1 MSPTIAPEVLVVVVR
16 MNIHFHERNP
26 PALPPII
33 PPLATD
39 RRPAERQAM
48 ILDAFERCIVRSGF
62 HRTTMQDVA
71 KEAGMSAGNLYRYF
85 ESKEQLVSGLCE
97 RDRERFSADFQH
109 VHEQAD
115 VMSSFVELGR
125 KHFVEEP
132 RSRCIQFME
141 IWAEATRN
149 PAVAA
154 VCLATDLEI
163 TERIVALIEV
173 AKRAGQVAPHVD
185 SAAAFSVL
193 SAIGDGM
200 HMRRSLDP
208 DFDPAEGF
216 RLMLA
221 VMDGIFSGRID
232 LDRPDPHAS
241 TGDASDAA
249 AAVTKPHPDRGAA

>member
-1 MSPTIAPEVLVVVVR
+1 MR
-16 MNIHFHERNP
+16 MNVHFHYSGIGSPMSSIDIAVPVHAERRT
-26 PALPPII
+26 A
-33 PPLATD
+33 AD
-39 RRPAERQAM
+39 RRAI
-48 ILDAFERCIVRSGF
+48 ILDAFERCIVRAGF

-97 RDRERFSADFQH
+97 RDRERFGADFQH

-115 VMSSFVELGR
+115 VLRSFIELGR

-173 AKRAGQVAPHVD
+173 AKRRGQVAAHID

-232 LDRPDPHAS
+232 LDRADPHAS
-241 TGDASDAA
+241 AGDA
-249 AAVTKPHPDRGAA
+249 TGAAPAV